1 MTPEYI
7 DTVEVDGQTFEI
19 VREKSGRIVA
29 YSNNEPA
36 CILTEGHDYRRQIEG
51 FIEGAY

>member
-19 VREKSGRIVA
+19 VREKDGRLTA
-29 YSNNEPA
+29 YCNNEPA
-36 CILTEGHDYRRQIEG
+36 CILEEGCDYRRQIEG
-51 FIEGAY
+51 YIEGAY